1 MLKSILRFLLILLI
15 AIAFGVG
22 FYYLTQP
29 AGQVSFRSGINNFG
43 NVSRDFGGEH
53 GFREG
58 GFSLVGG
65 LFGITGNLI
74 LIAIISFIVVSMQ
87 KIFSRKART
96 MTTS

>member
-1 MLKSILRFLLILLI
+1 MLKSILHFLLILLI
-15 AIAFGVG
+15 AIALGVG
-22 FYYLTQP
+22 FYYLVQP
-29 AGQVSFRSGINNFG
+29 ASQVSFRSGINNFG

-58 GFSLVGG
+58 GLGLVSG
-65 LFGITGNLI
+65 LFGVTGNLL

-87 KIFSRKART
+87 KIFSRKSGT